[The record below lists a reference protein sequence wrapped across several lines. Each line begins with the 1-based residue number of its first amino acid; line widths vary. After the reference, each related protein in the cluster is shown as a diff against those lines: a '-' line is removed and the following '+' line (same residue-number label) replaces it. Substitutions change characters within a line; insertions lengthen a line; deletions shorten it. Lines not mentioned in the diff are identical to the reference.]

1 MNNNIP
7 NNLYNVFS
15 QIIGMGNTPQQI
27 FQNMIN
33 NNPQIQVVLNQ
44 MQQSGLSSKDYA
56 LQFAKQNNIDIN
68 PMIEMLQKRGIRL

>member
-15 QIIGMGNTPQQI
+15 QIIGMGNNPQQI

-33 NNPQIQVVLNQ
+33 NNPQLQVVLNQ
-44 MQQSGLSSKDYA
+44 MQQSGLSPKEYA
-56 LQFAKQNNIDIN
+56 LQFAKQNNININ